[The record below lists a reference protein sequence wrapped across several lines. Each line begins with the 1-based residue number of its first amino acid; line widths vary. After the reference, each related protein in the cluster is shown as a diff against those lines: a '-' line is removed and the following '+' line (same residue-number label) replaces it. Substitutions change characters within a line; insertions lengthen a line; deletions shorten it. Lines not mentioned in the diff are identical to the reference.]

1 MVDMTSVPS
10 RVMEMLEIFLAASS
24 RGKKA
29 VIVLETRMKTVNI
42 KYRSVD
48 TVAGAPATT
57 DTSATPSIKRKITPA
72 RARRSKLR
80 LEEFIRK
87 KQGETAS
94 SDHQQTGENNEVGSQ
109 AAGNTSSIT
118 SGRTAGDT
126 SSATNKLV
134 IELPN
139 TVEQDRPVET
149 IPQVDGQ
156 EEGVQAQGEDKVTYT
171 FVSNFGEEDIL
182 YALTEVFPQTE
193 KTETKL
199 VSRIR
204 LRPLGAH
211 HMCTVTVK
219 QAGGQISWPEM
230 EPSLA
235 EVFQDLKRIKL

>member
-1 MVDMTSVPS
+1 M
-10 RVMEMLEIFLAASS
+10 
-24 RGKKA
+24 
-29 VIVLETRMKTVNI
+29 
-42 KYRSVD
+42 
-48 TVAGAPATT
+48 
-57 DTSATPSIKRKITPA
+57 
-72 RARRSKLR
+72 
-80 LEEFIRK
+80 FIRK
-87 KQGETAS
+87 KQGEKAS

-156 EEGVQAQGEDKVTYT
+156 EEGVQGEEKVTYT

-193 KTETKL
+193 K
-199 VSRIR
+199 
-204 LRPLGAH
+204 
-211 HMCTVTVK
+211 
-219 QAGGQISWPEM
+219 
-230 EPSLA
+230 
-235 EVFQDLKRIKL
+235 

>member
-1 MVDMTSVPS
+1 M
-10 RVMEMLEIFLAASS
+10 
-24 RGKKA
+24 
-29 VIVLETRMKTVNI
+29 
-42 KYRSVD
+42 
-48 TVAGAPATT
+48 
-57 DTSATPSIKRKITPA
+57 
-72 RARRSKLR
+72 
-80 LEEFIRK
+80 
-87 KQGETAS
+87 
-94 SDHQQTGENNEVGSQ
+94 GSQ

-182 YALTEVFPQTE
+182 YALTEVFLQTE
-193 KTETKL
+193 KTDTKL

-204 LRPLGAH
+204 LRPLSAH

-219 QAGGQISWPEM
+219 QAGGQIFWPET

>member
-42 KYRSVD
+42 KYRSMD

-57 DTSATPSIKRKITPA
+57 DTSATPCIKRKITPA

-80 LEEFIRK
+80 LDEFIRK
-87 KQGETAS
+87 KQGEKAS

-139 TVEQDRPVET
+139 TVEQDRPVES

-156 EEGVQAQGEDKVTYT
+156 EEGVQGEDKVTYT

-182 YALTEVFPQTE
+182 YALTEVFPLTE
-193 KTETKL
+193 TETKF
-199 VSRIR
+199 VSRLR
-204 LRPLGAH
+204 LRPLSAH
-211 HMCTVTVK
+211 HQCTVTVN

-230 EPSLA
+230 VPSLA